1 MMPRGVLKI
10 LITFWALVTTFINE
24 KSASKVQFA
33 KIEIAYTQ
41 GLHTNQH
48 NIANLIEM
56 NQTIKLT
63 LFMKTHEQHKL
74 HEEKGLLN
82 FLLLKLSFCPMSW
95 FCNIPGL
102 HIFATNKNV
111 FIVKKFK
118 QTSWQPNPNG
128 LSIFS

>member
-1 MMPRGVLKI
+1 
-10 LITFWALVTTFINE
+10 
-24 KSASKVQFA
+24 
-33 KIEIAYTQ
+33 
-41 GLHTNQH
+41 
-48 NIANLIEM
+48 
-56 NQTIKLT
+56 
-63 LFMKTHEQHKL
+63 MKTHEQHKL